1 MTFTQLLAVFSGTGS
16 RPGITTDSRQISPGD
31 IFVAT
36 VGVHV
41 DGHDFI
47 RQAVERGAGFVVC
60 QRMVDCL
67 PAKAILVGD
76 STQALGTLAQA
87 AFGSPAAQLTNLA
100 VTGTNGKTTV
110 SFLTRSVIETA
121 GKKCGLVGTI
131 LYDTGNG
138 SAQAAPLTTPDALQ
152 IARLGHEML
161 HSGAEY
167 MAIEASSHA
176 LSQRRLAGVD
186 FTAAAFT
193 NLTGDHLDYH
203 KTLEDYL
210 AAKTLLFSNL
220 PVHATAILNKQSP
233 ASETIA
239 AKTRCRILWY
249 AVNEPADITGWVES
263 MDMQGSIFSIEFN
276 RLRCPVKTPLPGMHN
291 VSNHLAA
298 AGLCLGAG
306 FDLSAVARGLSAL
319 QCVPGRLDRV
329 DAGQDFA
336 VLVDYA
342 HTDDA
347 MQNVLN
353 TLRPLCNGK
362 LIVLFGCG
370 GDRDK
375 TKRPR
380 MAQVAWN
387 VADRIFVTS
396 DNPRTEDP
404 LRIIDD
410 ILAGFPA
417 PGEPRIVVEPDRR
430 KAIEAA
436 LRSACTGDVVL
447 LAGKGHE
454 DYQILGTA
462 KIHFDDREI
471 AREILR
477 TIQRS

>member
-1 MTFTQLLAVFSGTGS
+1 
-16 RPGITTDSRQISPGD
+16 
-31 IFVAT
+31 
-36 VGVHV
+36 
-41 DGHDFI
+41 
-47 RQAVERGAGFVVC
+47 
-60 QRMVDCL
+60 
-67 PAKAILVGD
+67 
-76 STQALGTLAQA
+76 
-87 AFGSPAAQLTNLA
+87 
-100 VTGTNGKTTV
+100 
-110 SFLTRSVIETA
+110 
-121 GKKCGLVGTI
+121 
-131 LYDTGNG
+131 
-138 SAQAAPLTTPDALQ
+138 
-152 IARLGHEML
+152 ML
-161 HSGAEY
+161 DSGAEY

-176 LSQRRLAGVD
+176 LSQGRLSGVD

-233 ASETIA
+233 ASEKIA
-239 AKTRCRILWY
+239 ARTRCRILGY
-249 AVNEPADITGWVES
+249 AVNEPADITGWIDS
-263 MDMQGSIFSIEFN
+263 MDMRGTVFSIEFN
-276 RLRCPVKTPLPGMHN
+276 RLRCQVKTPLPGTHN

-306 FDLSAVARGLSAL
+306 IDLPTIARGLSAMK
-319 QCVPGRLDRV
+319 CVPGRLDPV

-347 MQNVLN
+347 MQNVLH
-353 TLRPLCNGK
+353 TLRPLCKGK

-380 MAQVAWN
+380 MAKVAW
-387 VADRIFVTS
+387 DMTDQIFVTS

-410 ILAGFPA
+410 ILGGFP
-417 PGEPRIVVEPDRR
+417 EPSDSRITVEPDRR
-430 KAIEAA
+430 KAIEIA
-436 LRSACTGDVVL
+436 LRTARTGDIVL

-454 DYQILGTA
+454 DYQILGTT
-462 KIHFDDREI
+462 KIHFDDRQI
-471 AREILR
+471 AREILQAIR
-477 TIQRS
+477 